1 MKRVAG
7 VLLASLMLMPLSPVY
22 ASESVSSDPTT
33 TSGSTTGG
41 NVVLQDIY
49 QLNYADIEKVIME
62 RNPTVK
68 TNMDLIESAD
78 NGQLAIDDARGDI
91 SSSVGGISKMI
102 KALKAQLNE
111 GGLTPEEQAT
121 IQVQIKGYQAQIAS
135 LGNSI
140 ESLENQSED
149 AEKSVAKAKLN
160 VEMVNQQI
168 LSGTED
174 LFFANDAL
182 NMQRQG
188 LENNIAYLNKKS
200 EAMTLQKTLGM
211 VSELDV
217 STFDQQIK
225 DLNFQLDTLKQQQET
240 VKGQV
245 NLMIGQD
252 FNHPLELS
260 TNLSVDKAE
269 VAALNYTDDFK
280 TTMKKSYSIQ
290 LQQMEIDAKQLSLEH
305 SEESDGKDSFAYK
318 KAQADLDAE
327 TTKLADVNK
336 KLKQEFDLAYNDV
349 QDKLEASQLEQSRL
363 DNLKTKLDNAQL
375 SNKLGLISNLDLTA
389 ATVEYDGQVLKA
401 QNAQE
406 DLMKTYTTYQWLLKG
421 VSAS

>member
-22 ASESVSSDPTT
+22 ASESVTNDPTV
-33 TSGSTTGG
+33 SGSTTS
-41 NVVLQDIY
+41 NKVVLQDIY
-49 QLNYADIEKVIME
+49 QFNYADIEKVIME

-68 TNMDLIESAD
+68 TNMDLIDSAD
-78 NGQLAIDDARGDI
+78 NGYLAIDDARGDI

-102 KALKAQLNE
+102 KSLRAQLNE
-111 GGLTPEEQAT
+111 DGITPEEQAA

-149 AEKSVAKAKLN
+149 AEKSVEQAKLN

-168 LSGTED
+168 LSGTEN
-174 LFFANDAL
+174 LFFTNDAL
-182 NMQRQG
+182 TIQMQG
-188 LENNIAYLNKKS
+188 IENNISYLNKKS
-200 EAMTLQKTLGM
+200 EAITLQRTLGM

-225 DLNFQLDTLKQQQET
+225 DLNYQLDMLKQQQET
-240 VKGQV
+240 VRGQV

-260 TNLSVDKAE
+260 TNLSVDKVE
-269 VAALNYTDDFK
+269 VAALNYTNDFK
-280 TTMKKSYSIQ
+280 KTMDKSYSIK
-290 LQQMEIDAKQLSLEH
+290 LQEMEIDAKQLALEH
-305 SEESDGKDSFAYK
+305 SEESDGKDSYAYK

-336 KLKQEFDLAYNDV
+336 KLKQEFDLAYNDI
-349 QDKLEASQLEQSRL
+349 QDKLEASELEQSRL
-363 DNLKTKLDNAQL
+363 DNLKTKLSNAQL